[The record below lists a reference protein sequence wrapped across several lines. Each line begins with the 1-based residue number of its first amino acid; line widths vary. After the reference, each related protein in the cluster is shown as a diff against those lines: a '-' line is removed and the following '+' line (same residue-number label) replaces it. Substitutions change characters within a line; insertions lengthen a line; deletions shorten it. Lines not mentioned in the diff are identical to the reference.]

1 MTEHFATT
9 PFGGGRVSA
18 ADFRR
23 REDVER
29 KRNAL
34 KQGGNDTGRADKWQ
48 LMRALSEAR
57 AAFGLSDRTL
67 VVLDALLSFHTP
79 RELDG
84 SQPIVVFPSNA
95 ELSLRSRG
103 MADATLRRHIAGLV
117 EAGLILRRDSP
128 NGKRYC
134 RRDDRGQIEDAYGFD
149 LSPLALAANEIYA
162 AADAVREEQRALQ
175 KLRVEI
181 SIHLRDTG
189 KLIEAGL
196 AEKRTGDWHG
206 FLIELQPLARRLS
219 RQAER
224 SVLER
229 RRDDLVALRA
239 RVEKAWLD
247 ALDDEEM
254 SGSDAGF
261 ERHYQNSNTD
271 HPFEKGSETELKRT
285 AGGKTAGTAERNA
298 GRDGTTSGGS
308 KADREAGGGAGSAS
322 GRAEGMTHDIGA
334 ETDARRGMDAAAN
347 DGAETERGS
356 GYPPSEGAY
365 PATHM
370 DTRPAGES
378 SGAGVPTGTTAAA
391 GGGTGAF
398 RDVSRLGADAAS
410 SSLPRSA
417 SGPRNILDVS
427 ARSAASSVSGAA
439 LERQMSAA
447 EGSRSGN
454 GISPRPGA
462 GDASSWPLRA
472 GSASARAAAPETR
485 VAPETKGE
493 PVPLAYLLG
502 VCPTL
507 ATYAKDGI
515 SGWRDVITTA
525 GLVRSMLGISPDA
538 WRRACEAMGA
548 PAAAATVA
556 AILER
561 AEHIRSPGGYL
572 RALTERAEQGKFSVK
587 PMLAALEGVGGE

>member
-103 MADATLRRHIAGLV
+103 MADATLRRHIAALV

-149 LSPLALAANEIYA
+149 LSPLALAASEIYA

-224 SVLER
+224 PVLER

-271 HPFEKGSETELKRT
+271 HPFEKGSETELKRA

-298 GRDGTTSGGS
+298 GCEGATSGGS
-308 KADREAGGGAGSAS
+308 EKDREAGGGARSAS
-322 GRAEGMTHDIGA
+322 GREGMTHGLSI
-334 ETDARRGMDAAAN
+334 EIDARRGMDADAN
-347 DGAETERGS
+347 DDAPADEGS
-356 GYPPSEGAY
+356 GDRPSEGAY
-365 PATHM
+365 PVSHVDA
-370 DTRPAGES
+370 RPAGES
-378 SGAGVPTGTTAAA
+378 SGAGVPTGTMAAA
-391 GGGTGAF
+391 GGGTGA
-398 RDVSRLGADAAS
+398 
-410 SSLPRSA
+410 
-417 SGPRNILDVS
+417 GPRGILDAS
-427 ARSAASSVSGAA
+427 AQSAASSVSGAA
-439 LERQMSAA
+439 LDRQMSSVD
-447 EGSRSGN
+447 GSRLGN
-454 GISPRPGA
+454 GIFPRHGA
-462 GDASSWPLRA
+462 GDASSSPLGA
-472 GSASARAAAPETR
+472 GFASVRAAALETR

-507 ATYAKDGI
+507 VTYAKDGI

-572 RALTERAEQGKFSVK
+572 RALTERAEQGRFSVK
-587 PMLAALEGVGGE
+587 PMLAALEGGGGE

>member
-103 MADATLRRHIAGLV
+103 MADATLRRHIAALV

-149 LSPLALAANEIYA
+149 LSPLALAASEIYA

-261 ERHYQNSNTD
+261 ERHYQNSNT
-271 HPFEKGSETELKRT
+271 HHLFEKGSETELKHA

-298 GRDGTTSGGS
+298 GRDGATSGGS
-308 KADREAGGGAGSAS
+308 EKDREAGGGARSAS
-322 GRAEGMTHDIGA
+322 GREGMTHGLSI
-334 ETDARRGMDAAAN
+334 EIDARRGMDADAN
-347 DGAETERGS
+347 DDAPTDEGS
-356 GYPPSEGAY
+356 GDRPSEGAY
-365 PATHM
+365 PVSHVEA
-370 DTRPAGES
+370 RSAGET
-378 SGAGVPTGTTAAA
+378 SGAGVPTGLASAA
-391 GGGTGAF
+391 GGGTGA
-398 RDVSRLGADAAS
+398 
-410 SSLPRSA
+410 
-417 SGPRNILDVS
+417 GPRDILDVS
-427 ARSAASSVSGAA
+427 ARFVASSVS
-439 LERQMSAA
+439 
-447 EGSRSGN
+447 
-454 GISPRPGA
+454 
-462 GDASSWPLRA
+462 
-472 GSASARAAAPETR
+472 AAAPETR

-507 ATYAKDGI
+507 VTYAKDGI

-587 PMLAALEGVGGE
+587 PMLAALEGGGGE